1 MQMCRSPRATE
12 DDWRDSNQTT
22 RSLGRIRLRSAAT
35 ITLAVHPWY
44 GEAVEVLRTH
54 GSDGVFVE
62 RANGE
67 QRAVPESWTSLVPRV
82 PCQLSDGQTIRLA
95 PESALDLARWVAAR
109 LDDAKEERE
118 R

>member
-1 MQMCRSPRATE
+1 MPTLPFPREIAAAS
-12 DDWRDSNQTT
+12 RDSNQTT

-44 GEAVEVLRTH
+44 GEAVEVLRSY

-67 QRAVPESWTSLVPRV
+67 RRAVPESWTSLVPRV